1 MVFRSWLV
9 YFLVVAFLST
19 SCGRKTAP
27 EQVPGDQTCE
37 GMNCENEGASQAKE
51 APVQKLVG
59 ASEAELGTMVS
70 IAGGEIPRPRCNPER
85 PDLCRLRFITFDNLE
100 VKPFKMDKYLTT
112 VLEYRKCVD
121 AGKCTEPKSG
131 DRCNW
136 GISGRGLHP
145 VNCIDWNQARQYCAW
160 AGKRL
165 CSNSEWELEYASTEN
180 RNYPWGNNPP
190 SCEYATIF
198 KDGPGCGS
206 GTTSPVGAKPQGA
219 SINGVMDMV
228 GNVWE
233 WVEDDW
239 FWSIDRDKR
248 DDGSAKVRDPRLP
261 MRVKRGGSLGS
272 HAQDILTDNMAPAVV
287 TDVYYLGVRCC
298 GSSK

>member
-1 MVFRSWLV
+1 MVFRGWLV
-9 YFLVVAFLST
+9 FFLVAASLSV
-19 SCGRKTAP
+19 SCGQKTTP
-27 EQVPGDQTCE
+27 KQVPGDQTCE

-51 APVQKLVG
+51 TPVQKLVG
-59 ASEAELGTMVS
+59 ASEAELGNMVS
-70 IAGGEIPRPRCNPER
+70 NGGGKIPTPVCNPVK
-85 PDLCRLRFITFDNLE
+85 PDQCRLGDISFDNVL
-100 VKPFKMDKYLTT
+100 VKPFRMDRYLTT
-112 VLEYRKCVD
+112 VLEYQKCVD
-121 AGKCTEPKSG
+121 AGICTEPKSG

-136 GISGRGLHP
+136 GISGRELHP
-145 VNCIDWNQARQYCAW
+145 VNCIDWDQAKQYCAW
-160 AGKRL
+160 AHKRL

-219 SINGVMDMV
+219 SMNGVMDMV

-233 WVEDDW
+233 WIEDDW
-239 FWSIDRDKR
+239 IWFIDRGER
-248 DDGSAKVRDPRLP
+248 DVGAAKIKHPRLP

-272 HAQDILTDNMAPAVV
+272 HAQDILTGNMAPAVV

-298 GSSK
+298 VSSK